1 MKTTVKYVVLKG
13 DDHQLGT
20 PLHEEQLDAPADF
33 FDKIPDQL
41 TLNQRNFRLK
51 YKELN
56 RKYSHYDEIEEAQH
70 IVVKLIAI

>member
-13 DDHQLGT
+13 DDYQLGT

-56 RKYSHYDEIEEAQH
+56 RKYSHYDEIEEVQH

>member
-1 MKTTVKYVVLKG
+1 MKSSSMR
-13 DDHQLGT
+13 Q
-20 PLHEEQLDAPADF
+20 QI

-70 IVVKLIAI
+70 IIVKLIAI

>member
-13 DDHQLGT
+13 DDYQLGT

-56 RKYSHYDEIEEAQH
+56 RKYSHYDEIEETQH